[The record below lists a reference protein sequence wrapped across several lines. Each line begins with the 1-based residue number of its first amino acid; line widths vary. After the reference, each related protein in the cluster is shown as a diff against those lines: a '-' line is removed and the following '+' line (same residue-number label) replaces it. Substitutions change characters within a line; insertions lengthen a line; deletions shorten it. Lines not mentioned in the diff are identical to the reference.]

1 MLRTVPDAMMI
12 SSEED
17 RFGGREMLDSIV
29 DSLLRTV
36 PDALPRFGGREK
48 LGSIVDSLLKT
59 VPDALPRF
67 GGREKLGSIVDLPKE
82 ELLEKNSGFLPGR
95 GHIGLVTTGI
105 CGGAI
110 QTGWDTGIKAE
121 VLPGVN

>member
-17 RFGGREMLDSIV
+17 
-29 DSLLRTV
+29 
-36 PDALPRFGGREK
+36 RFGGREK

-110 QTGWDTGIKAE
+110 QTGRWDTGIKAE